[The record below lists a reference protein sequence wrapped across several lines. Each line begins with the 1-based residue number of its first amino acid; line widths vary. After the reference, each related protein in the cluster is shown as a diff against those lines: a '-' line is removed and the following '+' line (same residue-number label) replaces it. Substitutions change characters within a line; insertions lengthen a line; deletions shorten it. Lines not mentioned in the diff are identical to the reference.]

1 MAIGFNTDVS
11 EMYERDNAVKKF
23 NRVRLLKDIDRQINS
38 LPFSSRSR
46 KLLIQCKE
54 ELSK

>member
-11 EMYERDNAVKKF
+11 GMYERDNAVKKF